1 MKGVKLAYNQI
12 TKWKLFCSGINFVK
26 QKTCME
32 LTCKNN
38 KTKLLTQ
45 KYLNT
50 YLVQPQTHL
59 SALAMSQPTPLR
71 TYIKLLWKPTKTHFA
86 YKGKS
91 FRVINQKKKNRFILK
106 FSRCHKTYL
115 YVDTYTVRYKKN
127 KYFKVKKE
135 IKPNRLH
142 IFRNTTTRVRRYSI
156 YTTRGIQPKATVR
169 YKKKGKASTYR

>member
-1 MKGVKLAYNQI
+1 MKGVKLAYRQI
-12 TKWKLFCSGINFVK
+12 TKWKLFCNGLNFVK

-32 LTCKNN
+32 LTRKTN

-45 KYLNT
+45 KYINT
-50 YLVQPQTHL
+50 YLVQTPTPL
-59 SALAMSQPTPLR
+59 SALATSQPTPLR

-115 YVDTYTVRYKKN
+115 YIDTYTVRYKKN
-127 KYFKVKKE
+127 KYFKIKKE
-135 IKPNRLH
+135 IQPKRLH
-142 IFRNTTTRVRRYSI
+142 IFRNTTTRVRRYSLF
-156 YTTRGIQPKATVR
+156 TTRGIHPSATVR
-169 YKKKGKASTYR
+169 YK